1 LAIVWVREQQKKK
14 AKCNFATT
22 FMLILSLL
30 RYDFAHFLFLASRTA
45 YTRFFDGTDY
55 TFTEKKLDVIVF
67 RSSSTY
73 TRKVFIFLF
82 DYFPYKQKRGKNTFL
97 IIREEQV
104 SLIFLL
110 FIASLIKEEK
120 RICTRNSRLNCHN

>member
-14 AKCNFATT
+14 AECNFATT

-55 TFTEKKLDVIVF
+55 TFTKRKKLDVIVF

-73 TRKVFIFLF
+73 TRKVFILLF
-82 DYFPYKQKRGKNTFL
+82 DYFPYKQKERKEHSFDYYSGGTGFANFFVVYCFTHKRRKKNLHT
-97 IIREEQV
+97 Q
-104 SLIFLL
+104 
-110 FIASLIKEEK
+110 
-120 RICTRNSRLNCHN
+120 